1 MFYILGERE
10 RKREWEPELVLF
22 SDGVF
27 FLFLPFNISDST
39 AFKCEVDCLSESVL
53 ADCHHISKIK
63 ERIENNQLS
72 EELKPPQY
80 VSD

>member
-1 MFYILGERE
+1 MLIS
-10 RKREWEPELVLF
+10 VDF
-22 SDGVF
+22 SP
-27 FLFLPFNISDST
+27 PFNISDST

-72 EELKPPQY
+72 EELKP
-80 VSD
+80 

>member
-1 MFYILGERE
+1 MFYILGKRE
-10 RKREWEPELVLF
+10 RELVLISVDF
-22 SDGVF
+22 SP
-27 FLFLPFNISDST
+27 PFNISDST

-72 EELKPPQY
+72 EELKSRQY
-80 VSD
+80 VSG

>member
-1 MFYILGERE
+1 MFYILGK
-10 RKREWEPELVLF
+10 RKRT
-22 SDGVF
+22 GVVSVDF
-27 FLFLPFNISDST
+27 FFPFNISDSM

-53 ADCHHISKIK
+53 AGCHHISKIK

>member
-1 MFYILGERE
+1 MF
-10 RKREWEPELVLF
+10 
-22 SDGVF
+22 SVF
-27 FLFLPFNISDST
+27 FFPFNISDST

-53 ADCHHISKIK
+53 AGCHHISKIK

>member
-1 MFYILGERE
+1 M
-10 RKREWEPELVLF
+10 LF
-22 SDGVF
+22 SVDF
-27 FLFLPFNISDST
+27 FPPFNISDST

-72 EELKPPQY
+72 EELKPRQY